1 MTYEHVAEAT
11 FLSRPNRF
19 IARVLVNGAE
29 ETVHVKNT
37 GRCRELLVSGCTVYL
52 ARSDKAGRKTKYD
65 LVAVEKE
72 RQGRA
77 PLRINMDSQVP
88 NDAAGEW
95 LPISGLFSDSAVIR
109 REVKFGD
116 SRFDFYVED
125 GRRKAFVE
133 VKGVTLEE
141 NGVALFPDAP
151 TERGVKHLRELCRAV
166 EAGYEAYLLLV
177 IQMKDIR
184 LFRPNAATHPAFADS
199 LREAA
204 GQGVHILA
212 MDCLVTP
219 EGMTVDKPVTVQL
232 R

>member
-1 MTYEHVAEAT
+1 M
-11 FLSRPNRF
+11 
-19 IARVLVNGAE
+19 
-29 ETVHVKNT
+29 
-37 GRCRELLVSGCTVYL
+37 
-52 ARSDKAGRKTKYD
+52 
-65 LVAVEKE
+65 
-72 RQGRA
+72 
-77 PLRINMDSQVP
+77 
-88 NDAAGEW
+88 
-95 LPISGLFSDSAVIR
+95 
-109 REVKFGD
+109 KFGD

-219 EGMTVDKPVTVQL
+219 ESMTVDKPVTVQL

>member
-11 FLSRPNRF
+11 FLSRLNRF

-29 ETVHVKNT
+29 ETVHVKNI

-52 ARSDKAGRKTKYD
+52 SRSDKAGRKTKYD
-65 LVAVEKE
+65 LVAVEKQ

-77 PLRINMDSQVP
+77 PLRINMDSQAP

-95 LPISGLFSDSAVIR
+95 LPRSGLFSDGAVIR

-204 GQGVHILA
+204 VQGVYILA

>member
-77 PLRINMDSQVP
+77 PLRINMDSQAP

-95 LPISGLFSDSAVIR
+95 LPRSGLFSDGAVIR

-125 GRRKAFVE
+125 GKRKAFVE

-151 TERGVKHLRELCRAV
+151 TERGVKHLRELCRALV
-166 EAGYEAYLLLV
+166 AGYEAYLLLV

>member
-65 LVAVEKE
+65 LVAVEKV

-77 PLRINMDSQVP
+77 PLRINMDSQAP

-95 LPISGLFSDSAVIR
+95 LPRSGLFSDSAVIR

>member
-52 ARSDKAGRKTKYD
+52 ARSDKVGRKTKYD

-77 PLRINMDSQVP
+77 PLRINMDSQAP

-95 LPISGLFSDSAVIR
+95 LPRSGLFSDGAVIR

>member
-65 LVAVEKE
+65 LVAVEKV

-77 PLRINMDSQVP
+77 PLRINMDSQAP

-219 EGMTVDKPVTVQL
+219 ESMTVDKPVTVQL

>member
-65 LVAVEKE
+65 LVAVEKQ

-77 PLRINMDSQVP
+77 PLRINMDSQAP

>member
-52 ARSDKAGRKTKYD
+52 ARSDKAGRKTEYD
-65 LVAVEKE
+65 LVAVENQ

-77 PLRINMDSQVP
+77 PLRINMDSQAP

-95 LPISGLFSDSAVIR
+95 LPISGLFSDGAVIR